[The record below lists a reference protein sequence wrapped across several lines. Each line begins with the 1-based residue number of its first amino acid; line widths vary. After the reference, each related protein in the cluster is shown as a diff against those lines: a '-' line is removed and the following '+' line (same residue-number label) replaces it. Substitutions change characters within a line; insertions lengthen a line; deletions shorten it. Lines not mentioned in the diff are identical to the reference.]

1 MINIT
6 FTSALNL
13 IAELIKAPMFAGIFS
28 QNQTNKFFISFNN
41 STENTFEEAGNITK
55 RSNDEE
61 DDDNDADGDA
71 NGDNDDEDN
80 NDKTC
85 SSESKFHESVIPR
98 RKKNYHFKRLERRS
112 KSLKICGKKCCKT
125 ESCILSFMLENSCI
139 GVLCSGDGNC
149 HTRKDDLPQTSF
161 ELSITKR
168 DGESHQC
175 SVIYNEIRHKDSNKS
190 MGVVSPYRNFLCRMI
205 GFSRKLT

>member
-1 MINIT
+1 
-6 FTSALNL
+6 
-13 IAELIKAPMFAGIFS
+13 MFAALFS

-41 STENTFEEAGNITK
+41 STENAFEKAGNITK
-55 RSNDEE
+55 RSSDEE

-71 NGDNDDEDN
+71 NGDDDGEDN
-80 NDKTC
+80 NDNNC

-112 KSLKICGKKCCKT
+112 KSLKICSKRCCKT

-149 HTRKDDLPQTSF
+149 HTRRDDLPQTSF
-161 ELSITKR
+161 ELSIIKR
-168 DGESHQC
+168 DGESQQS
-175 SVIYNEIRHKDSNKS
+175 SVIYIEIRRHKDSIKVTS
-190 MGVVSPYRNFLCRMI
+190 MGPPCIKFSFRMI
-205 GFSRKLT
+205 GFSS